1 MDLCSDENPSFIQL
15 REKIFV
21 HLERF
26 YCSVVEK
33 TRSSGNILIQYWA
46 ANIVTREKG
55 RQYCELRTRNQLFYH
70 DQSDDTRLLSYRN
83 HVVARSFRVHAGQE
97 EADYN
102 EQWQELLG
110 ATGRVFCN
118 KRVEVSPNVSHY
130 STDEY
135 PQRDFALSCGI
146 QASLCLPLFA
156 TNDFSGHPN
165 GVIEIVFTSEEDFHH
180 LKPYI
185 YYYHSVYSTLMPV
198 PPLLQEMTEVK
209 NILRFNIFRISIS
222 QDVFNEIDHVLTVV
236 SKTFQIPLAQ
246 CWLSRDHSGGD
257 YTVINQKSS
266 LNYENL
272 VPWCQF
278 KKACSQL
285 YLNMGDGLVGR
296 TFMSHTPSFFSD
308 ITKVSIRSYPLAHY
322 IGNCGS
328 TDSFTVCLHNPMTG
342 NEDYVMEFF
351 LPREEMDG
359 HYPESLLNSLFETL
373 RTHFKTFVLASGE
386 KLGEEITVKVFDSF
400 MHHESE
406 SFKIGHPKIS
416 SPRQRVPRHVK
427 EGFPLTP
434 STWKSAWSIDGDNV
448 FSIPCIS
455 PLGLLKQLEQNVQVI
470 EASSSSNNSS
480 EEDILIEEA
489 STKWIEPQSL
499 SYRSRESLP
508 QDKIVQDDGES
519 PVEDVGYAM
528 TTKSQ
533 LSSFQTKKSL
543 PRQEG
548 KEDTTV
554 LDPPAQKL
562 MLGDA
567 LQIRHKGLTLGTEN
581 VDTHIHILNKSRVE
595 VTSHRDN
602 NSEESISFESLTKH
616 FGRPL
621 DDAAKSFGVSRS
633 TFKRVCRGHG
643 IKRWQFG
650 KKRMGT
656 SISSKLG
663 TKLNDKV
670 PSRRK
675 LSCSGKAPVTD
686 TAVVPTRQ
694 NMNKMIVKA
703 TYNDVTIRF
712 ELFDLSGLAELQD
725 NVIERL
731 QLERSSFSIKYQDDE
746 GDWILIACDK
756 DVRECMELS
765 RSLNKTTIKM
775 LLDLPIIHYAT

>member
-46 ANIVTREKG
+46 ANIVTRERG

-70 DQSDDTRLLSYRN
+70 DQSDATRLLSYRN
-83 HVVARSFRVHAGQE
+83 HV
-97 EADYN
+97 
-102 EQWQELLG
+102 
-110 ATGRVFCN
+110 
-118 KRVEVSPNVSHY
+118 
-130 STDEY
+130 
-135 PQRDFALSCGI
+135 
-146 QASLCLPLFA
+146 
-156 TNDFSGHPN
+156 
-165 GVIEIVFTSEEDFHH
+165 
-180 LKPYI
+180 
-185 YYYHSVYSTLMPV
+185 MPV
-198 PPLLQEMTEVK
+198 PPLLQGMTEVK

-285 YLNMGDGLVGR
+285 YLNVGDGLVGR

-351 LPREEMDG
+351 LLREEMDG

-455 PLGLLKQLEQNVQVI
+455 PSGLLKQLEQNVQVI

-508 QDKIVQDDGES
+508 QDK
-519 PVEDVGYAM
+519 
-528 TTKSQ
+528 KSQ

-562 MLGDA
+562 MLDDA

-621 DDAAKSFGVSRS
+621 DDAAKSFGGNRS

-650 KKRMGT
+650 NKRMGS

-686 TAVVPTRQ
+686 TAVVPRQ